1 MPRGRTTHEVADQ
14 RNTSPAQR
22 EVIERASLLPVTVDD
37 LRQVERAL
45 FQSPTARFTTTQR
58 MFFEV
63 LLAIPDFDYKKAAD
77 HLSIPRSK
85 AKRWLQTE
93 PVQRALDQL
102 LKARMQ
108 RLGIDKDLL
117 LLKIVDLLEMSMG
130 DKPIKKV
137 AYDKDLGGFVQ
148 QDNLYETDLSAAARF
163 TDQLGKHFE
172 LFQPEGLGGMKV
184 QINMDMG
191 GGPDADRPRARVS
204 MDTDPA
210 DDDDSDDPDY
220 SGNVFD
226 HEPDPTTPEEDE
238 DADTE
243 PTYYSEEKESAAEAA
258 GTAAAE
264 NEEEEDADEDN
275 SDNDLDD
282 MLSTSPTAD
291 HSEPDEDPDYY
302 QHPDPNPFRFDT
314 DIDEDNDSSSDPDD
328 NDWSDL
334 IQ

>member
-1 MPRGRTTHEVADQ
+1 MANNPARTTHEAANPN
-14 RNTSPAQR
+14 NTSPAQR
-22 EVIERASLLPVTVDD
+22 EIIERASLLPVTVDD
-37 LRQVERAL
+37 LRNVERAL

-63 LLAIPDFDYKKAAD
+63 LLAIPDFDYRKAAD

-93 PVQRALDQL
+93 PVQRALDHI
-102 LKARMQ
+102 LKARMK

-117 LLKIVDLLEMSMG
+117 LLKIVDLLEMAMG

-137 AYDKDLGGFVQ
+137 AYDKDLGGFHQ

-191 GGPDADRPRARVS
+191 GGADADRPRARVS
-204 MDTDPA
+204 MDTDRLSHDDD
-210 DDDDSDDPDY
+210 DDDDSSDDDY

-226 HEPDPTTPEEDE
+226 HDPDPSPQEDE
-238 DADTE
+238 DDDE
-243 PTYYSEEKESAAEAA
+243 PMPTYYEEEKASTAEATGTETA
-258 GTAAAE
+258 GG
-264 NEEEEDADEDN
+264 EDDPE
-275 SDNDLDD
+275 LDD
-282 MLSTSPTAD
+282 MLSASPSATAHTD
-291 HSEPDEDPDYY
+291 HDEPDEDPDYY

-314 DIDEDNDSSSDPDD
+314 DTDDTSSDPDD
-328 NDWSDL
+328 HDWSDL